1 MTPKNRR
8 QGQAAM
14 EYLLIVGLAFV
25 ILTPMLYMFYD
36 YTSTLRRDVNLAKV
50 YKIGGTIVNTAE
62 QMYYLGAPSKTTL
75 RFNMPDSVAAMTIRG
90 ASSDVLVFHFGDP
103 ANYEEIVIPG
113 NVPMVSELNASDYT
127 PGIKIVSVEA
137 TTNEVLLRRAT

>member
-1 MTPKNRR
+1 MVIEKGRK
-8 QGQAAM
+8 GQAAM

-50 YKIGGTIVNTAE
+50 YKIGGTMVNTAE
-62 QMYYLGAPSKTTL
+62 QMYYLGEPSKTTI
-75 RFNMPDSVAAMTIRG
+75 RFNMPDGVVDVTVRG
-90 ASSDVLVFHFGDP
+90 TMKDILVFHFGDQ

-113 NVPMVSELNASDYT
+113 NVPMISLLTTSDFT
-127 PGIKIVSVEA
+127 PGIKVISVEA
-137 TTNEVLLRRAT
+137 TANEVLFRRAT